1 MGFFNPFGG
10 NAGGGTGG
18 TNGKDGKDGF
28 SPTVSV
34 TEINGGHEVNI
45 TDKNG
50 SKSFEV
56 LNGSKGDK
64 GDKGDKGNKGDKGD
78 KGETGAN
85 GTNGKD
91 GYTPVKGKDYW
102 TESDK
107 NEIVGEAIEEMKET
121 QPTFVEIT
129 ESDILEKVGLYDEE
143 LEGLSMVISDNETRI
158 DKTWSSSKIYGE
170 VDKVA
175 SGITLL
181 GDKISNLTLGL
192 HTDGLF
198 YIFIDNKPIGN
209 GISLPKASGDVYGNV
224 DSGNNIVLNG
234 DLADG
239 EYFIKYEMADGSTID
254 IGELV
259 LDTTEPEPVYTNF
272 FVVNGDGYIET
283 GRCSSAGENR
293 TDATTSFVTNYIDV
307 EYGDTVYIKGY
318 QTPTS
323 TNPYCG
329 VKYTDGTTG
338 GFMLET
344 DTTTIKDFSLADGVA
359 QFAINA
365 TNADYV
371 RFTIKK
377 PNSLDEIIINIKRN
391 GEWL

>member
-1 MGFFNPFGG
+1 MGTLNKYLNSAAVEEALDKGVAAHEALDGHTVKSNVPE
-10 NAGGGTGG
+10 NAKFT
-18 TNGKDGKDGF
+18 D
-28 SPTVSV
+28 TVYDD
-34 TEINGGHEVNI
+34 TEIKAQIE
-45 TDKNG
+45 
-50 SKSFEV
+50 
-56 LNGSKGDK
+56 
-64 GDKGDKGNKGDKGD
+64 
-78 KGETGAN
+78 
-85 GTNGKD
+85 
-91 GYTPVKGKDYW
+91 
-102 TESDK
+102 K
-107 NEIVGEAIEEMKET
+107 NET
-121 QPTFVEIT
+121 
-129 ESDILEKVGLYDEE
+129 DILKVNRK
-143 LEGLSMVISDNETRI
+143 LSS
-158 DKTWSSSKIYGE
+158 
-170 VDKVA
+170 
-175 SGITLL
+175 
-181 GDKISNLTLGL
+181 LTLGL

-198 YIFIDNKPIGN
+198 YIFIDDEPIGN

-239 EYFIKYEMADGSTID
+239 EYFIKYEMSDGSTID

-318 QTPTS
+318 RTPTS